1 MMFVWCNRNEV
12 QGSLAELA
20 ETKKS
25 AELAANWKVEGER
38 REESEIWGREELMYS
53 EAGIDSAVWH
63 YHEIAISLCAIGLAG
78 KRPAF

>member
-1 MMFVWCNRNEV
+1 MGDVCVVQWERGARELGRIGRDKEV
-12 QGSLAELA
+12 GGVNCEL
-20 ETKKS
+20 
-25 AELAANWKVEGER
+25 EGER